1 MAIYILLA
9 TIPAVL
15 FGLFLRKTGYGDA
28 LRLAEVVAWNA
39 IIWGSALYV
48 ADRFGPMKYVMEDM
62 KLPKALIIGLAQA
75 MALIPGTSRSGITMT
90 AARMLGFT
98 RTEAARFSFLLGIPA
113 ILGAGILVIGDAV
126 EAGEPITLDAILTG
140 GLTFFTALAAIAV
153 LMAMVKRISF
163 LPFAIYRVILGCG
176 LLWLISMGMGDFMI
190 VN

>member
-1 MAIYILLA
+1 
-9 TIPAVL
+9 
-15 FGLFLRKTGYGDA
+15 
-28 LRLAEVVAWNA
+28 
-39 IIWGSALYV
+39 
-48 ADRFGPMKYVMEDM
+48 
-62 KLPKALIIGLAQA
+62 
-75 MALIPGTSRSGITMT
+75 
-90 AARMLGFT
+90 MLGFT